1 MGPHRVTATVTAT
14 GLPPALPARHRMTV
28 LAVLIPPRPR
38 PAARDGDVP
47 PSAVEWS
54 WVYSVDGRSVAR
66 HGRGVPADWPPA
78 AERVAVLDAGD
89 VAWLPATLPRAPAS
103 RLRQALLGLLE
114 DQLLDEDEAHFAIA
128 PGATAGQPTW
138 VAAVHRP
145 WLADTLQRFEAAGQ
159 PVGRVVP
166 ALLPAQTP
174 ARGHFSPDPDDHQRL
189 LLAWSDA
196 SGGLQLRV
204 DGSLARARAAA
215 TPDAQW
221 TASPACAAA
230 AEAWLGHPVAARG
243 DAEHALAA
251 LASGWNL
258 RQFDLA
264 PRHRGAGALKDGWRR
279 FLAPDWRP
287 VHLGLAALVVIN
299 LIGLN
304 AWAWQQQRAL
314 GERRQAMVDL
324 LRSAHPQVRAV
335 LDAPLQMTRETDRLR
350 ASAGQAGDDD
360 LETLLA
366 VAAAAWP
373 DDEPPVAGLQFQPG
387 RLVLDIDGWDEERIA
402 AFRDQVAPAG
412 WQVGTEG
419 TRMTLSHRAE
429 PGAAR

>member
-1 MGPHRVTATVTAT
+1 MGPHGVTATVTAT
-14 GLPPALPARHRMTV
+14 GPSPALPARPCRTV
-28 LAVLIPPRPR
+28 LAVLIPPRLR
-38 PAARDGDVP
+38 PSVLAGDAP
-47 PSAVEWS
+47 PSTVEWS

-66 HGRGVPADWPPA
+66 QGRGAPADWPPA
-78 AERVAVLDAGD
+78 DECVVVLDAGD

-114 DQLLDEDEAHFAIA
+114 DQLLDDELHFA
-128 PGATAGQPTW
+128 
-138 VAAVHRP
+138 
-145 WLADTLQRFEAAGQ
+145 
-159 PVGRVVP
+159 VVP
-166 ALLPAQTP
+166 ALLPAQNP
-174 ARGHFSPDPDDHQRL
+174 PRGHFSPDPDDQQRL
-189 LLAWSDA
+189 RLDWSDA
-196 SGGLQLRV
+196 AGAVQLRV
-204 DGSLARARAAA
+204 DGSLARARTAAA
-215 TPDAQW
+215 PDAHW

-243 DAEHALAA
+243 DAEQA
-251 LASGWNL
+251 LASLAGGWNL

-279 FLAPDWRP
+279 FLAPTWRP
-287 VHLGLAALVVIN
+287 VHIGLLALLAIN
-299 LIGLN
+299 LVGLN

-335 LDAPLQMTRETDRLR
+335 LDPPLQMTRETDRLR

-419 TRMTLSHRAE
+419 TRMTLSHRAGS
-429 PGAAR
+429 GAAR

>member
-1 MGPHRVTATVTAT
+1 MGPHGVTATVTAT
-14 GLPPALPARHRMTV
+14 GPSPALPARPCMTV
-28 LAVLIPPRPR
+28 LAVLIPPRLR
-38 PAARDGDVP
+38 PSVLAGDAP
-47 PSAVEWS
+47 PSTVEWS

-66 HGRGVPADWPPA
+66 QGRGAPADWPPA
-78 AERVAVLDAGD
+78 DECVVVLDAGD

-114 DQLLDEDEAHFAIA
+114 DQLLDDELHFAVA
-128 PGATAGQPTW
+128 PGAGAGQPTW

-145 WLADTLQRFEAAGQ
+145 WLADTLQRLDAAGR
-159 PVGRVVP
+159 PAARVVP
-166 ALLPAQTP
+166 ALLPAQNP
-174 ARGHFSPDPDDHQRL
+174 PRGHFSPDPDDQQRL
-189 LLAWSDA
+189 RLDWSDA
-196 SGGLQLRV
+196 AGAVQLRV
-204 DGSLARARAAA
+204 DGSLARARTAAA
-215 TPDAQW
+215 PDAHW

-243 DAEHALAA
+243 DAEQALAA
-251 LASGWNL
+251 LAGGWNL

-279 FLAPDWRP
+279 FLAPTWRP
-287 VHLGLAALVVIN
+287 VHIGLLALLAIN
-299 LIGLN
+299 LVGLN

-335 LDAPLQMTRETDRLR
+335 LDPPLQMTRETDRLR

-419 TRMTLSHRAE
+419 TRMTLSHRAGS
-429 PGAAR
+429 GAAR